1 MFYLG
6 FFGSHNA
13 TLAISYGSK
22 VLEAVEVE
30 RFLSHKN
37 AALFYYEKPSC
48 AEDIIRE
55 INNYFIQKYN
65 VDTYDKI
72 IINSVPSLK
81 YGYHEQKLLNFDDI
95 FEYNELK
102 YMLHHDA
109 HCYSGLYQSP
119 YDEALVISFD
129 GGSDQK
135 FFNVFYAK
143 KGFPCRKI
151 YSGKKDYAISY
162 MTPAH
167 FIKDIKRE
175 NNTDKDKKYLLT
187 NQYTRKESD
196 RLNPGQDS
204 LFTTFNNLVVAGA
217 LKRAFDLD
225 LD

>member
-1 MFYLG
+1 MFNLG

-13 TLAISYGSK
+13 TLAISYGAK

-37 AALFYYEKPSC
+37 AALFYYEKPPC
-48 AEDIIRE
+48 AEDVIRE

-65 VDTYDKI
+65 VDKYDNI

-81 YGYHEQKLLNFDDI
+81 YGYHEQKLVNFDDI

-143 KGFPCRKI
+143 RGFPCRKI
-151 YSGKKDYAISY
+151 YSG
-162 MTPAH
+162 
-167 FIKDIKRE
+167 
-175 NNTDKDKKYLLT
+175 
-187 NQYTRKESD
+187 RKIM
-196 RLNPGQDS
+196 PS
-204 LFTTFNNLVVAGA
+204 LI
-217 LKRAFDLD
+217 
-225 LD
+225 

>member
-1 MFYLG
+1 MFNLG

-13 TLAISYGSK
+13 TLAISYGSI

-37 AALFYYEKPSC
+37 AALFYYENPSC

-65 VDTYDKI
+65 VDKYDKI
-72 IINSVPSLK
+72 IINSVPASQ
-81 YGYHEQKLLNFDDI
+81 YNSVNQIPVNFDDI
-95 FEYNELK
+95 FEYNKLE
-102 YMLHHDA
+102 YMLHHEA

-151 YSGKKDYAISY
+151 YSG
-162 MTPAH
+162 
-167 FIKDIKRE
+167 
-175 NNTDKDKKYLLT
+175 
-187 NQYTRKESD
+187 
-196 RLNPGQDS
+196 
-204 LFTTFNNLVVAGA
+204 
-217 LKRAFDLD
+217 
-225 LD
+225 